1 MVWAYQHWITLHDL
15 LQLADGVGAV
25 WSLYEGDS
33 LLGKGVDWL
42 YDAGIPGYKRAI
54 VPECAQCGADF
65 MNISQNFTPFRQ
77 SIDLGGINLDPAALN
92 SDPEVVNTGLVEQA
106 LRQFQVEVL
115 LCK

>member
-1 MVWAYQHWITLHDL
+1 
-15 LQLADGVGAV
+15 
-25 WSLYEGDS
+25 
-33 LLGKGVDWL
+33 
-42 YDAGIPGYKRAI
+42 
-54 VPECAQCGADF
+54 

-115 LCK
+115 LCE